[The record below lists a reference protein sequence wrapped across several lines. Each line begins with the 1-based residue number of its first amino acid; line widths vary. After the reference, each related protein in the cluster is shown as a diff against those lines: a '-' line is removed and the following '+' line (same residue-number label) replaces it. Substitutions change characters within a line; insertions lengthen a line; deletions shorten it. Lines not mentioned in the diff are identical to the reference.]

1 VNLEMPRKI
10 RRTGKTE
17 LEEQIKYTEQIL
29 QSEIIATP
37 EIVPIKKERR
47 GEKRIVRI
55 NPRVSVCLPENTG
68 IKIKWKKD
76 KQGDHL
82 YLQRAEQILD
92 IWPDSEDNRA
102 ISIGNKD
109 YYITREDKLIE
120 VIEGG
125 ILDIIPRRKPRGK
138 DYQLA
143 EDEEG
148 GLVINLREIGGN
160 DQINKLFQK

>member
-29 QSEIIATP
+29 QPEIIATP
-37 EIVPIKKERR
+37 GIVATKKEQR
-47 GEKRIVRI
+47 EKKRLLRI
-55 NPRVSVCLPENTG
+55 NSKVSIYLPENEE

-125 ILDIIPRRKPRGK
+125 IFDIVPRRKPGSK